1 MMNKKRYNEN
11 GDNLED
17 EVLEA
22 SDEIKEEDASRED
35 LPEEMVI
42 IGVRFRE
49 AGKIYYFDPVGVE
62 CAVGDNVIVKTARG
76 SEIGRVVIPNKLV
89 KTETIVLPL
98 RTLERKA
105 TKNDIER
112 HEQNIE
118 LEKEAFKICQ
128 KKIREHGLDMK
139 LIDAR
144 YTFDNSKLLFN
155 FTAEKRVDFRE
166 LVKDL
171 AFVFRTRIE
180 LRQIGI
186 RDEAKLMGGLGVCGR
201 PFCCA
206 TFLSDFA
213 QVSIKMAK
221 EQNLSLNSSKISG
234 TCGRLM
240 CCLRFEND
248 VYEEELRLM
257 PPVDSKVKTSEGIG
271 TVCEVSPLTHL
282 VKVRFS
288 DKNEN
293 VTVKAFDASDVK
305 VLERREPKGAKKE
318 EEETDI
324 PLD

>member
-1 MMNKKRYNEN
+1 MNKREFNDYDPER
-11 GDNLED
+11 LED

-22 SDEIKEEDASRED
+22 EDEITDASVTSRDD
-35 LPEEMVI
+35 LPEEMII

-49 AGKIYYFDPVGVE
+49 AGKVYYFDPVGVE
-62 CAVGDNVIVKTARG
+62 CSAGEDVIVKTARG
-76 SEIGRVVIPNKLV
+76 SEIGKVVIPNKLV
-89 KTETIVLPL
+89 KTDNIVLPL

-105 TKNDIER
+105 TKQDIER

-128 KKIREHGLDMK
+128 KKIAEHGLDMK

-201 PFCCA
+201 PFCCS

-240 CCLRFEND
+240 CCLRFEHD
-248 VYEEELRLM
+248 VYEEEIRKM
-257 PPVDSKVKTSEGIG
+257 PPCESKVKTPDGVGVVTEI
-271 TVCEVSPLTHL
+271 SPLTHL
-282 VKVRFS
+282 VKVKFI

-293 VTVKAFDASDVK
+293 ISIKAYDSSDVK
-305 VLERREPKGAKKE
+305 VLERSEKRDQKNLKE
-318 EEETDI
+318 AETEA
-324 PLD
+324 

>member
-1 MMNKKRYNEN
+1 MNKREYNDFDSEK
-11 GDNLED
+11 LE
-17 EVLEA
+17 EEIIEA
-22 SDEIKEEDASRED
+22 SDDISGDDIQSRED
-35 LPEEMVI
+35 LPEEMTV

-49 AGKIYYFDPVGVE
+49 AGKIYYFDPVGIE
-62 CAVGDNVIVKTARG
+62 CSVGDCVIVKTARG
-76 SEIGRVVIPNKLV
+76 SEIGRVVFPNRVV
-89 KTETIVLPL
+89 KTEGIVLPL

-105 TKNDIER
+105 TAHDIER

-118 LEKEAFKICQ
+118 LEKEAYKICQ
-128 KKIREHGLDMK
+128 QKIKEHGLDMK
-139 LIDAR
+139 LIDAK

-240 CCLRFEND
+240 CCLRFEHD
-248 VYEEELRLM
+248 VYEQEIKRM
-257 PPVDSKVKTSEGIG
+257 PPCDSKVKTPDGVG
-271 TVCEVSPLTHL
+271 TVTEISPLTHL
-282 VKVRFS
+282 LKVRFVDKNDNVTIKAYDADDVKVLDKGS
-288 DKNEN
+288 ARDKNEN
-293 VTVKAFDASDVK
+293 ADKKA
-305 VLERREPKGAKKE
+305 E
-318 EEETDI
+318 E
-324 PLD
+324 

>member
-1 MMNKKRYNEN
+1 MT
-11 GDNLED
+11 
-17 EVLEA
+17 
-22 SDEIKEEDASRED
+22 
-35 LPEEMVI
+35 I

-49 AGKIYYFDPVGVE
+49 AGKIYYFDPAGVA
-62 CAVGDNVIVKTARG
+62 CSAGDDVIVKTARG

-89 KTETIVLPL
+89 KTSQIVLPL
-98 RTLERKA
+98 RSLERKA
-105 TKNDIER
+105 TKQDIER
-112 HEQNIE
+112 HERNLE
-118 LEKEAFKICQ
+118 LEKEAYKICLQ
-128 KKIREHGLDMK
+128 KIKDHGLDMK

-248 VYEEELRLM
+248 VYEEEIRRM
-257 PPVDSKVKTSEGIG
+257 PPCDSKVKTPDGVGVVTEI
-271 TVCEVSPLTHL
+271 SPLTHL
-282 VKVRFS
+282 VKVKFV
-288 DKNEN
+288 DKNE
-293 VTVKAFDASDVK
+293 TVSIKAFDASDVK
-305 VLERREPKGAKKE
+305 VLERQEKPEKKE
-318 EEETDI
+318 KEEKEKE
-324 PLD
+324 